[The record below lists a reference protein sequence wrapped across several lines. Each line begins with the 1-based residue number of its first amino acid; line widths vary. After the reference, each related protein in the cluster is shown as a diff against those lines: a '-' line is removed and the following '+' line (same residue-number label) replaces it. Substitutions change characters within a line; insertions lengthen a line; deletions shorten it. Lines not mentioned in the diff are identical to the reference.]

1 MLKERNGIAVDEQRL
16 IFGGKEIRITDENNK
31 QTHLSTYGIE
41 KHSTLYLVLR
51 LRGGSQKELDD
62 DVELSDAPDMI
73 TWDDDPDNKRAKM
86 PCGHA
91 ISKLFEDKPFHSQR
105 ILGSPRGKLCKFP

>member
-1 MLKERNGIAVDEQRL
+1 MNEQNGIPVDEQRL
-16 IFGGKEIRITDENNK
+16 IFGGKEIRIIDESNK

-41 KHSTLYLVLR
+41 KRSTLFLVLR
-51 LRGGSQKELDD
+51 LRGGSGKVLDD

-73 TWDDDPDNKRAKM
+73 TWDDDPENKRAKM

-91 ISKLFEDKPFHSQR
+91 ISKLFED
-105 ILGSPRGKLCKFP
+105 